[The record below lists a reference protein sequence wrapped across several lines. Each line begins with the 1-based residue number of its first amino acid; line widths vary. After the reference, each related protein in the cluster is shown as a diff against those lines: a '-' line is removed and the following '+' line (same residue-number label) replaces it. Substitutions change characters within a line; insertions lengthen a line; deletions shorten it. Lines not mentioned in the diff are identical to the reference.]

1 MAEVAQSTAA
11 TLSPGFPIAGPRRPR
26 LSAAEHRR
34 LRRRFTSRRTLVAFG
49 FLLPNLIFFVLFL
62 VIPIIQVMIQTT
74 QSGGLTSKPKFV
86 GLANWENVFKDPVVV
101 QSLQNSVKYALFV
114 IPIALLIGL
123 GLAMLLQRVTR
134 GGASLRAMLY
144 FPTLAPVV
152 IAGLIWLYLVE
163 ADYGAFNM
171 ILRTVGAEPQLWLSN
186 TALALPTIAAVEI
199 WRAVGFWALFF
210 LAALIG
216 MPTELYDA
224 ARLDG
229 AGTWQRFRYVTLPLL
244 RRVILFALVL
254 ATIYNLQIFDTVFV
268 MTDGGPAN
276 STVTGV
282 WYIYKSL
289 FSFDRVGF
297 GATMSFLLL
306 LVILALT
313 LIMMG
318 WLRERQKA

>member
-1 MAEVAQSTAA
+1 MTDAA
-11 TLSPGFPIAGPRRPR
+11 AVTTLGTGIRPDRPRRVPLDR
-26 LSAAEHRR
+26 AEHKRLARR
-34 LRRRFTSRRTLVAFG
+34 NSVRRTLIAFG

-62 VIPIIQVMIQTT
+62 VIPILQVAQQTT
-74 QSGGLTSKPKFV
+74 MSGGLTSKPRFV
-86 GLANWENVFKDPVVV
+86 GLANWENVFKDPVVIS
-101 QSLQNSVKYALFV
+101 SLQNSVKYALFV
-114 IPIALLIGL
+114 IPIALLLGL
-123 GLAMLLQRVTR
+123 GVAMLLQRVTR
-134 GGASLRAMLY
+134 GGATLRALLY

-163 ADYGAFNM
+163 VDFGAFNM
-171 ILRTVGAEPQLWLSN
+171 LLRAVGAQPQIWLGN
-186 TALALPTIAAVEI
+186 TNLALPTIAAVEI

-229 AGTWQRFRYVTLPLL
+229 AGTWQRFRYVTIPLL
-244 RRVILFALVL
+244 KRVILFALVL

-276 STVTGV
+276 STATGV

-297 GATMSFLLL
+297 GATLSFLLL
-306 LVILALT
+306 IVILALT
-313 LIMMG
+313 LIQMG

>member
-1 MAEVAQSTAA
+1 MADVAA
-11 TLSPGFPIAGPRRPR
+11 TAVAGLRAVHPRRTRLSP
-26 LSAAEHRR
+26 AEHRR
-34 LRRRFTSRRTLVAFG
+34 LSRRFTLRRTLIAFG

-62 VIPIIQVMIQTT
+62 VIPIIQVAQQTT
-74 QSGGLTSKPKFV
+74 MSGGLTSRPRFV
-86 GLANWENVFKDPVVV
+86 GLANWENVFKDPIVV
-101 QSLQNSVKYALFV
+101 QSLQNSVKYAFMV
-114 IPIALLIGL
+114 IPIALLLGL
-123 GLAMLLQRVTR
+123 GLALLLQRVTR
-134 GGASLRAMLY
+134 GGATLRALLY

-163 ADYGAFNM
+163 ADFGAFNM
-171 ILRTVGAEPQLWLSN
+171 LLRAVGADPQIWLGN

-229 AGTWQRFRYVTLPLL
+229 AGTWQRFRYVTVPLL
-244 RRVILFALVL
+244 KRVILFALVL

-276 STVTGV
+276 STATGV

-297 GATMSFLLL
+297 GATLSFLLL
-306 LVILALT
+306 IVILALT
-313 LIMMG
+313 LIQMG

>member
-1 MAEVAQSTAA
+1 M
-11 TLSPGFPIAGPRRPR
+11 
-26 LSAAEHRR
+26 
-34 LRRRFTSRRTLVAFG
+34 
-49 FLLPNLIFFVLFL
+49 
-62 VIPIIQVMIQTT
+62 
-74 QSGGLTSKPKFV
+74 
-86 GLANWENVFKDPVVV
+86 
-101 QSLQNSVKYALFV
+101 V
-114 IPIALLIGL
+114 IPIALLLGL
-123 GLAMLLQRVTR
+123 GVALLLQRVTR
-134 GGASLRAMLY
+134 GGASLRALLY

-163 ADYGAFNM
+163 ADFGAFNM
-171 ILRTVGAEPQLWLSN
+171 LLRAVGAEPQIWLAN

-216 MPTELYDA
+216 MPTELFDA

-244 RRVILFALVL
+244 KRVILFALVL

-276 STVTGV
+276 STATGV

-297 GATMSFLLL
+297 GATLSFLLL
-306 LVILALT
+306 IVILALT
-313 LIMMG
+313 LIQMG